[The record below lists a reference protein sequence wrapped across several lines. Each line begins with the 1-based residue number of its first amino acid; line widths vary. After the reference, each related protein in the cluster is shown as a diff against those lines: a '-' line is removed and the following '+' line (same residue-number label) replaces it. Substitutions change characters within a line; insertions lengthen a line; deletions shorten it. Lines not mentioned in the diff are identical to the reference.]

1 MNSPDEMAARLTSN
15 VEENEHYV
23 CANLGGKVKRTLGK
37 LSFVRE
43 AVAAYYCARDP
54 KTPFRVKAAILA
66 ALAYFVMPV
75 DVIPDLIAVLGFT
88 DDATVFWAVYRL
100 FVPHVNDVHW
110 GKVFA
115 YLDVGDPPS
124 IAPMP
129 D

>member
-1 MNSPDEMAARLTSN
+1 MNSPDEM
-15 VEENEHYV
+15 
-23 CANLGGKVKRTLGK
+23 
-37 LSFVRE
+37 
-43 AVAAYYCARDP
+43 AAYYCARDP
-54 KTPFRVKAAILA
+54 KTPFRVKA

-110 GKVFA
+110 GKVLV
-115 YLDVGDPPS
+115 YLDVSDPPL